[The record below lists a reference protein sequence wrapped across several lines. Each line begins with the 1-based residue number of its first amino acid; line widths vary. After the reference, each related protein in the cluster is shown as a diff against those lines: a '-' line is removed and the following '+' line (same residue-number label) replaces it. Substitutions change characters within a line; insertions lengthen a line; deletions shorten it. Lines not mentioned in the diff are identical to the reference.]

1 MARRRI
7 PVDEKIAT
15 QEAKVNKLQERL
27 DKETAKL
34 SKLKNTAEA
43 AKKKE
48 LADEMIN
55 SSKTYEEIKSF
66 LEG

>member
-15 QEAKVNKLQERL
+15 QEAKVSKLQERL

-34 SKLKNTAEA
+34 NKLKNTAEA

>member
-34 SKLKNTAEA
+34 NKLKNTAEA
-43 AKKKE
+43 VKKKE

>member
-7 PVDEKIAT
+7 PVDEKIAA
-15 QEAKVNKLQERL
+15 QEEKVAHLQARL
-27 DKETAKL
+27 DKETEKL
-34 SKLKNTAEA
+34 NKLKNNAEA

-48 LADEMIN
+48 LADEMIK